1 MAKKIKISF
10 FILGCRLKNRMA
22 LSKILKTGLVYKVI
36 YQGWEFI
43 DMDYSPIWGER
54 QTFRKAEIYRTDPVI
69 SICIKFI

>member
-1 MAKKIKISF
+1 
-10 FILGCRLKNRMA
+10 MA

-54 QTFRKAEIYRTDPVI
+54 QTFGKAEIYRTDPVI